1 MTSRRQK
8 IIRETRETTIRV
20 DLDLIGTDRRQIDT
34 GIGMLDHLLDALA
47 CHAGWNL
54 NLTCQGDLQ
63 VDDHHTAEDCALALG
78 QALDGCLGDRT
89 GLIRFGHAYAPLEE
103 ALARAVIDL
112 ASRPY
117 ACLDLQLERERL
129 GGLSCENMP
138 HILRSLAM
146 AGRFTLHV
154 DVLRGDN
161 DHHRAESA
169 VKALALAFRQALA
182 PSNTNASTKG
192 VLT

>member
-8 IIRETRETTIRV
+8 LTRETRETTIQV
-20 DLDLIGTDRRQIDT
+20 DLDLAGTDRRRIDT

-54 NLTCQGDLQ
+54 DLTCRGDLQ
-63 VDDHHTAEDCALALG
+63 VDVHHTAEDCALALG
-78 QALDGCLGDRT
+78 QAIDRCLGDRT

-112 ASRPY
+112 ASRPH

-129 GGLSCENMP
+129 GGLSCENIP
-138 HILRSLAM
+138 HFLRSLAM

-154 DVLRGDN
+154 DVLRGEN
-161 DHHRAESA
+161 DHHRAEAA
-169 VKALALAFRQALA
+169 VKALALAFRQALT
-182 PSNTNASTKG
+182 PSTTIASTKG
-192 VLT
+192 VLS